1 MRPASLFRRAGSRRS
16 RISPGRSRT
25 RDTSCSRR
33 RGQRGRG
40 PWIRLLACGFL
51 VHDRRRR
58 RNLGGR
64 NLARGGLAEPLFLFL
79 LLLGEVSLA
88 LGELVVGLGQLAVLC
103 GSELDRPRVC
113 HFAKA
118 PAKGPRRRSGGPCRW
133 QGKLPFASATRGLLD
148 LAQGLTGQ
156 PLDQDALADLEQHV
170 EHDTEI
176 GRPKDLDQLLQRA
189 IL

>member
-58 RNLGGR
+58 RILGGR
-64 NLARGGLAEPLFLFL
+64 NLARGGLAEPLFFLF

-88 LGELVVGLGQLAVLC
+88 LGEFVVGLGQLAVLC
-103 GSELDRPRVC
+103 GSELKRLRVC

-118 PAKGPRRRSGGPCRW
+118 PAKKPRWRSGGPRRRPR
-133 QGKLPFASATRGLLD
+133 KTP
-148 LAQGLTGQ
+148 
-156 PLDQDALADLEQHV
+156 DAVSDR
-170 EHDTEI
+170 
-176 GRPKDLDQLLQRA
+176 RPP
-189 IL
+189 